1 MVLRANTSGGRIS
14 KLENRSI
21 GITVF
26 VTGKKNFF
34 NKKNEESQN
43 VIHHQLNQ
51 HMYNRIPRSRKE
63 NMSEKKF
70 EEIMAENLPN
80 LM

>member
-1 MVLRANTSGGRIS
+1 MRVLRANTSGGRIN

-26 VTGKKNFF
+26 VTGKKKFK
-34 NKKNEESQN
+34 NKKNEESQS

-51 HMYNRIPRSRKE
+51 HVYNRIPRGRKE
-63 NMSEKKF
+63 NMSEKN
-70 EEIMAENLPN
+70 I
-80 LM
+80 